1 MQLSINSIKIYLSS
15 LKLNELPII
24 KFNRFGYKTTII
36 KSKFPVSD
44 LKYVKTYSVG
54 FSVSASTSEAVLL
67 ERAEMARPAS
77 TSPALTYLLALR
89 GSRIK
94 PAKLR
99 NKYKDRILPYL
110 LFLIV
115 QMIISGVSLAFQT
128 IRVK

>member
-99 NKYKDRILPYL
+99 NKYKDRI
-110 LFLIV
+110 FV
-115 QMIISGVSLAFQT
+115 VFTVSDTSNDNFWCVSCISND
-128 IRVK
+128 